1 MQKITLYK
9 EQPESATSV
18 PNIFIDEFMTQ
29 ANGEYV
35 KIYLYLLRTIST
47 GTPSADV
54 SLSQVADHFDC
65 TEKDVVRALNYWEK
79 LRLFR
84 LEYDKE
90 HNLSGIC
97 LPAGSACPENDA
109 AEAGCPGSA
118 AGFCK
123 SGPESTANGS
133 SERVT
138 GSVCSAIGPSGEC
151 VSSPAGTGGGSSEPV
166 SGSVCSTSDP
176 SGKLVSGPAGAAEG
190 SIPTAVSGTCV
201 LSSASPGTA
210 PARRKDAAPKN
221 LTNLFIQTCSL
232 PQQDPAEKNSFSAFC
247 EKEEAQEIV
256 FIAEQYLGRTLSHQD
271 LNYIYSWY
279 SEFHLSCEL
288 IEYLIET
295 SVAAGHTS
303 LHYMHRI
310 AEDYAARNITTT
322 QQAKELANQ
331 NSAVCYAVMKAF
343 GIRGRHLA
351 PSEIRYLRNWS
362 EKMGFGIDLITE
374 ACSRTIRSIHEP
386 SFGYANSILE
396 RWEKQN
402 IHTMEEVAQADA
414 AYRQAQGPGSRS
426 SKKGAVQTANHFA
439 NFRQRDNDYDEIQR
453 RLIQNSMQ

>member
-47 GTPSADV
+47 GTPSADF

-65 TEKDVVRALNYWEK
+65 TEKDVVRALNYWER

-97 LPAGSACPENDA
+97 LPAGSAYPENIVAEADCPGCSTGSLASESAHAAGSPTGDSCSAYAA
-109 AEAGCPGSA
+109 AESPSGDSRLAYAAAGSPTGDSRSVCAVADPCTNASGRVCAADSGSA
-118 AGFCK
+118 AISGT
-123 SGPESTANGS
+123 SGPTAAS
-133 SERVT
+133 W
-138 GSVCSAIGPSGEC
+138 
-151 VSSPAGTGGGSSEPV
+151 
-166 SGSVCSTSDP
+166 
-176 SGKLVSGPAGAAEG
+176 GA
-190 SIPTAVSGTCV
+190 
-201 LSSASPGTA
+201 A
-210 PARRKDAAPKN
+210 PARRKDTSPKN

-232 PQQDPAEKNSFSAFC
+232 PQQADLAEKSSFSTFC
-247 EKEEAQEIV
+247 EKEEVQEIV
-256 FIAEQYLGRTLSHQD
+256 FIAEQYLGRTLSHPD

-279 SEFHLSCEL
+279 TEFCLSAEL
-288 IEYLIET
+288 IEYIIET

-310 AEDYAARNITTT
+310 AEDYAARNITTPE
-322 QQAKELANQ
+322 QAKELSNQ

-351 PSEIRYLRNWS
+351 PSEMRYLRNWS

-374 ACSRTIRSIHEP
+374 ACSRTIKSIHEP

-396 RWEKQN
+396 RWQKQN
-402 IHTMEEVAQADA
+402 IHSLEEVARSDA
-414 AYRQAQGPGSRS
+414 AYKQSQDAGSHS
-426 SKKGAVQTANHFA
+426 SKKSSVQTANHFA

-453 RLIQNSMQ
+453 MLIQNSMQ